1 MLGAEAEHGWMVD
14 VDGKRQ
20 LECPECKR
28 SGSTTVVVY
37 DPDDPMHRST
47 GALLRK
53 AKPSGPLIIYLTCNR
68 GHSERYELG

>member
-1 MLGAEAEHGWMVD
+1 MVD
-14 VDGKRQ
+14 VDADGRRQ

-28 SGSTTVVVY
+28 SGSTTIVVY
-37 DPDDPMHRST
+37 DPDDPMHRSA

-53 AKPSGPLIIYLTCNR
+53 SKLKPSGPLIIYLTCSR